1 MIKLIPPNVKI
12 ANVKSATINVFMQ
25 DGIEIPIPILPWQL
39 RMHHFS
45 LPDSVFN
52 ACVSYSVTIEYKN
65 GTTTTFERT
74 KYQTLGGG
82 TAKNLIRINT
92 KSPYKNTAEDCDMVL
107 DLLQAMYQDT
117 EESIVDTQ
125 RGTKNLIYF
134 SVHGAGYLNLLKL
147 SLEAIAATTPVI
159 NFDILFIC
167 TADTKSTIEISDYI
181 TPFNV
186 HYMIVDEPEDGVE
199 ASKNKCKVFQ
209 WAGINDYNKILFLDC
224 DIIAIKDISNLFD
237 LATQSNKLYTCY
249 NAYPIGK
256 NKMYYHRDAFHSIS
270 QISNEQLETLKLHNQ
285 MPFNAGQ
292 FLMINSDKMQEHFR
306 NVNWLMENWPGHF
319 FFEQSYMVEYFCR
332 NLLTIADTLHQHI
345 LVCIITSTEDM
356 AKLHDDNTC
365 MIHFAGPPLQ
375 SQTKLEF
382 IDRYINAYTTQ

>member
-1 MIKLIPPNVKI
+1 MSFTNFAALQSLTSVGDTDQMLVSLNNGLSGAAGFGRVTTV
-12 ANVKSATINVFMQ
+12 ALEKSLDV
-25 DGIEIPIPILPWQL
+25 
-39 RMHHFS
+39 
-45 LPDSVFN
+45 
-52 ACVSYSVTIEYKN
+52 Y
-65 GTTTTFERT
+65 TTV
-74 KYQTLGGG
+74 QSNS
-82 TAKNLIRINT
+82 A
-92 KSPYKNTAEDCDMVL
+92 
-107 DLLQAMYQDT
+107 
-117 EESIVDTQ
+117 
-125 RGTKNLIYF
+125 
-134 SVHGAGYLNLLKL
+134 
-147 SLEAIAATTPVI
+147 
-159 NFDILFIC
+159 
-167 TADTKSTIEISDYI
+167 
-181 TPFNV
+181 
-186 HYMIVDEPEDGVE
+186 
-199 ASKNKCKVFQ
+199 Q